1 MIHPNTQRL
10 STTPWFKQHPDLA
23 KMHLSKLGDI
33 DYCEYLEDGLWL
45 SRDLYVIPLSPMFTN
60 QFNDIPDDFYFEIP
74 EDVVSEIKNRKIYL
88 LWDQSFE
95 LFSPDI
101 MNKLFVRDTLWA
113 SRAQRFMEN
122 TQNHYDLVKDWCG
135 CIVGNNKWQ
144 EVHSPWYET
153 LTVQWHE
160 QCWYTD
166 TPQNKSAKLTNYHK
180 LNNMKY
186 QMSEPRGKKYIS
198 TMGMIRD
205 HKLEM
210 ARYLHDNDWLQHGY
224 VSLTENTTEFPDQ
237 EDLNLPWC
245 LDLPGFKTWHRKP
258 TQVYTKDKTHWTYS
272 DKLLNM
278 YLDSSVEIICDSV
291 MQDTILTCEFNQ
303 TSDRPFKSFALG
315 KPFIY
320 LGPQKALSYLRELGF
335 KTFKSIWDETYDVLP
350 DWRDRIH
357 YAKKNVEKLCKASPK
372 EIAMLTSQIT
382 DIIEHNY
389 HNYQT
394 NFADKNHLR
403 HLKRERYL

>member
-1 MIHPNTQRL
+1 MIHPDTHKL
-10 STTPWFKQHPDLA
+10 STTPWFKQYPDLA
-23 KMHLSKLGDI
+23 KIHLSKLGDI

-101 MNKLFVRDTLWA
+101 MDKLFVRDTLWA

-210 ARYLHDNDWLQHGY
+210 ARYLHDNGLATTWLCE
-224 VSLTENTTEFPDQ
+224 S
-237 EDLNLPWC
+237 
-245 LDLPGFKTWHRKP
+245 HRKHHRIS
-258 TQVYTKDKTHWTYS
+258 QS
-272 DKLLNM
+272 G
-278 YLDSSVEIICDSV
+278 
-291 MQDTILTCEFNQ
+291 
-303 TSDRPFKSFALG
+303 RFKFTLVS
-315 KPFIY
+315 
-320 LGPQKALSYLRELGF
+320 GF
-335 KTFKSIWDETYDVLP
+335 TWI
-350 DWRDRIH
+350 
-357 YAKKNVEKLCKASPK
+357 
-372 EIAMLTSQIT
+372 
-382 DIIEHNY
+382 
-389 HNYQT
+389 
-394 NFADKNHLR
+394 
-403 HLKRERYL
+403 